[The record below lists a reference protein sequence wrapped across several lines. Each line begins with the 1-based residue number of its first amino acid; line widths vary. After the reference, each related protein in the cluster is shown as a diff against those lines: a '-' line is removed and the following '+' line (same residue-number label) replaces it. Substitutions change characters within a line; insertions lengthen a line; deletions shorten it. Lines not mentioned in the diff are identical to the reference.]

1 MRGKVTLDDI
11 IRASGLSPSLVRK
24 VAKGR
29 ELGDTA
35 SLAKS
40 LGVHPST
47 VRRWKASGVPRKR
60 LEEVAGVIAD
70 KRAVAQ
76 GEKKE
81 KAKLKKLLSKARK
94 KGVLPKS
101 GSKGTKR
108 FGGERAVGKK
118 TIFHINQYLSVD
130 VLETVEEL
138 TMTAPKG
145 PRYIVTLWT
154 VEAGTTGKVRGY
166 GGIITKKLGKGA
178 ENIGFGTAITSGTF
192 TNRRAALARLFEKL
206 KDAIADA
213 EALVYVIDLVVFSYR
228 YRER

>member
-11 IRASGLSPSLVRK
+11 IRASGLSPSLVRR

-29 ELGDTA
+29 DLGDTA
-35 SLAKS
+35 SLAKAM
-40 LGVHPST
+40 GVHPST
-47 VRRWKASGVPRKR
+47 VRRWKSSGVPRKR

-70 KRAVAQ
+70 RKAVAQ

-81 KAKLKKLLSKARK
+81 RAKVKKLLVRARK
-94 KGVLPKS
+94 AGVLPKANP
-101 GSKGTKR
+101 KGTKR
-108 FGGERAVGKK
+108 FGGERAVGVK
-118 TIFHINQYLSVD
+118 TVFHINQYLSVE
-130 VLETVEEL
+130 VLEMIEEL

-145 PRYIVTLWT
+145 PRYIVTAWT

-166 GGIITKKLGKGA
+166 GGVITKKLGKGA

-192 TNRRAALARLFEKL
+192 TSRRAALAKLFSKL

-213 EALVYVIDLVVFSYR
+213 ESLIYVIDLVVFSYR
-228 YRER
+228 YREK